1 MPVIS
6 YFFGITIRMYHDD
19 HPPMHIHVEYQG
31 YVALVSIIS
40 GDIIKGNLPK
50 KASSIVKEWVLNHQ
64 EELKKDWE
72 LAQNYE
78 PLEKIQGADN
88 D

>member
-19 HPPMHIHVEYQG
+19 HPPAHIHVEYQG
-31 YVALVSIIS
+31 YIALMNINTAKIE
-40 GDIIKGNLPK
+40 KGNLPN
-50 KASSIVKEWVLNHQ
+50 KALKIVSEWIQTHK
-64 EELKKDWE
+64 EELEEDWK
-72 LAQNYE
+72 LAQNFK

>member
-19 HPPMHIHVEYQG
+19 HPPAHIHVEYQG
-31 YVALVSIIS
+31 YVAFMNIDNGKIE
-40 GDIIKGNLPK
+40 KGNLPP
-50 KASSIVKEWVLNHQ
+50 KASKIVREWILTHKD
-64 EELKKDWE
+64 ELKKDWE
-72 LAQNYE
+72 LAQNFE

>member
-19 HPPMHIHVEYQG
+19 HPPAHIHVEYQG
-31 YVALVSIIS
+31 HVALISITN
-40 GDIIKGNLPK
+40 GEMLQGNLPN
-50 KASSIVKEWVLNHQ
+50 KAYKIVKEWVIEHQ
-64 EELKKDWE
+64 AELITDWE
-72 LAQNYE
+72 LAQKLE
-78 PLEKIQGADN
+78 PLEKIKGADN

>member
-6 YFFGITIRMYHDD
+6 YFFGIYIRMYHDD
-19 HPPMHIHVEYQG
+19 HPPMHIHVEYQ
-31 YVALVSIIS
+31 
-40 GDIIKGNLPK
+40 
-50 KASSIVKEWVLNHQ
+50 

-72 LAQNYE
+72 LAQRFE
-78 PLEKIQGADN
+78 PLEKIPGVDS

>member
-31 YVALVSIIS
+31 YVAQ
-40 GDIIKGNLPK
+40 KF
-50 KASSIVKEWVLNHQ
+50 
-64 EELKKDWE
+64 
-72 LAQNYE
+72 E